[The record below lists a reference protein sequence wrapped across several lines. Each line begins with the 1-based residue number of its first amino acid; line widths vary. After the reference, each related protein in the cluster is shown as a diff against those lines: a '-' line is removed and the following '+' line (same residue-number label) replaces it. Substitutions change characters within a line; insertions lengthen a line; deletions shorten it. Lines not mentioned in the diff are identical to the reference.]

1 MILSQRVHL
10 FPFRTQKLSSAEAK
24 ILVWRRTGKIAH
36 RQHRT
41 AKSTDLA
48 VSIYILHLR
57 CRLYSSLAQSVE
69 HLTVNQGVA
78 GSSPAGGAKQNHRNC
93 DGFFVAPHLLDLRR
107 SDILARSAQGARF
120 ISPRSETELVA
131 WFKSHRNCDGF
142 FVAPHLLDLRR
153 SDTLLRAKRGTG

>member
-36 RQHRT
+36 CQHRT

-48 VSIYILHLR
+48 VSIYILHIL

-78 GSSPAGGAKQNHRNC
+78 GSSPAGGARKK
-93 DGFFVAPHLLDLRR
+93 A
-107 SDILARSAQGARF
+107 
-120 ISPRSETELVA
+120 
-131 WFKSHRNCDGF
+131 
-142 FVAPHLLDLRR
+142 
-153 SDTLLRAKRGTG
+153 